1 MSSAVVA
8 AARLAI
14 GVRFRLH
21 GRDPAYGLDCVGLA
35 ALAIRAGAISTGA
48 NREGAIRAGGGQPM
62 IPTGYALRSGD
73 SDAAGAM
80 IEAAGLIRADHCR
93 LGPQPGDLLLCRAG
107 PGQLHLVIDSGAQGG
122 GFIHAD
128 AQLRRVVER
137 PGPPPWPIIGR
148 WRLAKLEE

>member
-8 AARLAI
+8 AARGAV

-35 ALAIRAGAISTGA
+35 ALAIRAGAI
-48 NREGAIRAGGGQPM
+48 RAGGGQTL

-73 SDAAGAM
+73 SDAAAAM
-80 IEAAGLIRADHCR
+80 IEVAGLIRADH
-93 LGPQPGDLLLCRAG
+93 GQPGDLLLCRAG
-107 PGQLHLVIDSGAQGG
+107 PGQLHLVIDSGAPGG

-137 PGPPPWPIIGR
+137 PGPPPWPVIGR
-148 WRLAKLEE
+148 WRLAQIEE